1 MYTRENKKWIIS
13 SLIIHCWGGTA
24 GSRTQFQTFAQK
36 AFYMLI
42 LVLIFV
48 TAPELNQPRQCLA
61 TLFSQVY
68 RSTTLTI
75 LFLFRVRRQLQI

>member
-1 MYTRENKKWIIS
+1 
-13 SLIIHCWGGTA
+13 
-24 GSRTQFQTFAQK
+24 
-36 AFYMLI
+36 MLI